1 MNADNMVGR
10 TVAGYHLAEYIGEG
24 GTATVYRAEHP
35 ERGRAAVKILR
46 PRLAQ
51 DPIAVK
57 RFLREAEYGARVSIP
72 TSSRPTTTAP
82 PTDCTTWRSSGPQ
95 GEPLAEFINRSGQVA
110 PPLVAT
116 IVEQLGAALG
126 GAHKAGIIHRD
137 LKPANIMY
145 DPATQ
150 TAKLLDFGIA
160 RDAEL
165 NPEERLTRAGFFVGT
180 LQYVAPETLSG
191 ELVNEQA
198 DVYSL
203 ATIAYYLLTQELPF
217 TGKSPRE
224 LFQQLLT
231 QAPVPLNQAVK
242 GLRFPG
248 ADRGGGH
255 AWAGAGSDQAFQD
268 GGRIRHGVVHGGT
281 AGRGKARLPGLAVRQ
296 GRGVSDADQLR
307 RLLLERSVRRGDFVL
322 ASGQRSSYYIDC
334 RLTTMSAEGQVL
346 IGRLGLAAI
355 RRRAG
360 GRAAIGG
367 LTMGADPVA
376 YAIAAASWGTA
387 RGHRR
392 LQRAEGS
399 EGPRHWAS

>member
-1 MNADNMVGR
+1 MNTDNMVGR

-24 GTATVYRAEHP
+24 GTATVYRADHA

-57 RFLREAEYGARVSIP
+57 RFLREAEYGARVQHPNIVQ
-72 TSSRPTTTAP
+72 TYDYGA
-82 PTDCTTWRSSGPQ
+82 TDGLHYLALEWAQ

-116 IVEQLGAALG
+116 IVEQLGAALAC
-126 GAHKAGIIHRD
+126 AHKAGIIHRD

-150 TAKLLDFGIA
+150 KAKLLDFGIA

-203 ATIAYYLLTQELPF
+203 ATIAYYMLTTELPF

-231 QAPVPLNQAVK
+231 QTPVPLNQAVK
-242 GLRFPG
+242 GLRFPPAIEAAVMRG
-248 ADRGGGH
+248 LERDLTKRSKTVDEFATELCTAIRQGGGK
-255 AWAGAGSDQAFQD
+255 
-268 GGRIRHGVVHGGT
+268 
-281 AGRGKARLPGLAVRQ
+281 RG
-296 GRGVSDADQLR
+296 
-307 RLLLERSVRRGDFVL
+307 FL
-322 ASGQRSSYYIDC
+322 ASLFGK
-334 RLTTMSAEGQVL
+334 
-346 IGRLGLAAI
+346 
-355 RRRAG
+355 G
-360 GRAAIGG
+360 G
-367 LTMGADPVA
+367 
-376 YAIAAASWGTA
+376 
-387 RGHRR
+387 
-392 LQRAEGS
+392 E
-399 EGPRHWAS
+399 

>member
-1 MNADNMVGR
+1 MNTDNMVGR

-57 RFLREAEYGARVSIP
+57 RFLREAEYGARVKHPNIVQ
-72 TSSRPTTTAP
+72 TYDFGA
-82 PTDCTTWRSSGPQ
+82 TDGLHYLALEWAQ
-95 GEPLAEFINRSGQVA
+95 GEPLAEFINRSGKVA
-110 PPLVAT
+110 APVVAT
-116 IVEQLGAALG
+116 IVEQLGAALSS
-126 GAHKAGIIHRD
+126 AHKAGIIHRD

-160 RDAEL
+160 RDSEL

-203 ATIAYYLLTQELPF
+203 ATIAYYMLSQELPF

-224 LFQQLLT
+224 LFQQLLS
-231 QAPVPLNQAVK
+231 QSPVPLNQAVK

-248 ADRGGGH
+248 PIEAAVMRGLDRDLSKRSKTVDEF
-255 AWAGAGSDQAFQD
+255 ASELC
-268 GGRIRHGVVHGGT
+268 T
-281 AGRGKARLPGLAVRQ
+281 AVRQ
-296 GRGVSDADQLR
+296 GGGKRG
-307 RLLLERSVRRGDFVL
+307 FL
-322 ASGQRSSYYIDC
+322 ASLFGK
-334 RLTTMSAEGQVL
+334 
-346 IGRLGLAAI
+346 
-355 RRRAG
+355 G
-360 GRAAIGG
+360 G
-367 LTMGADPVA
+367 
-376 YAIAAASWGTA
+376 
-387 RGHRR
+387 
-392 LQRAEGS
+392 E
-399 EGPRHWAS
+399 

>member
-1 MNADNMVGR
+1 MSADNMVGR

-57 RFLREAEYGARVSIP
+57 RFLREAEYGARVKHPNIVQ
-72 TSSRPTTTAP
+72 TYDYGA
-82 PTDCTTWRSSGPQ
+82 TDGLHYLALEWAQ
-95 GEPLAEFINRSGQVA
+95 GEPLAEFINRSGKLA

-116 IVEQLGAALG
+116 IVEQLGAALSS
-126 GAHKAGIIHRD
+126 AHKAGIIHRD

-191 ELVNEQA
+191 ELVSEQA

-231 QAPVPLNQAVK
+231 QAPVPLNQASK

-248 ADRGGGH
+248 PIEAAVMHGLDRDLSKRSKTVDEFAKELCTAIRDGGGKRGFL
-255 AWAGAGSDQAFQD
+255 ASLF
-268 GGRIRHGVVHGGT
+268 
-281 AGRGKARLPGLAVRQ
+281 GKAG
-296 GRGVSDADQLR
+296 
-307 RLLLERSVRRGDFVL
+307 E
-322 ASGQRSSYYIDC
+322 
-334 RLTTMSAEGQVL
+334 
-346 IGRLGLAAI
+346 
-355 RRRAG
+355 
-360 GRAAIGG
+360 
-367 LTMGADPVA
+367 
-376 YAIAAASWGTA
+376 
-387 RGHRR
+387 
-392 LQRAEGS
+392 
-399 EGPRHWAS
+399 

>member
-1 MNADNMVGR
+1 M
-10 TVAGYHLAEYIGEG
+10 
-24 GTATVYRAEHP
+24 
-35 ERGRAAVKILR
+35 
-46 PRLAQ
+46 
-51 DPIAVK
+51 
-57 RFLREAEYGARVSIP
+57 
-72 TSSRPTTTAP
+72 
-82 PTDCTTWRSSGPQ
+82 
-95 GEPLAEFINRSGQVA
+95 
-110 PPLVAT
+110 AT

-126 GAHKAGIIHRD
+126 AAHKAGIIHRD

-203 ATIAYYLLTQELPF
+203 ATIAYYMLTQELPF

-231 QAPVPLNQAVK
+231 QPPVPLNQAVK

-248 ADRGGGH
+248 PIEAAVMRGLDRDLSKRSKTVDEF
-255 AWAGAGSDQAFQD
+255 AGD
-268 GGRIRHGVVHGGT
+268 VVHGGP
-281 AGRGKARLPGLAVRQ
+281 AGRGKARLPVLAVRQ
-296 GRGVSDADQLR
+296 GRGVTDADQLR

-334 RLTTMSAEGQVL
+334 RLTHHERRGSGAHRAPRAWRPSPPPAGARARSAASRW
-346 IGRLGLAAI
+346 GRT
-355 RRRAG
+355 RSPTRSPPRAG
-360 GRAAIGG
+360 GRRAVIDAFSVRKEAKGHGTGQLIEGNFRAGRRGG
-367 LTMGADPVA
+367 RRRGRDHLRWVG
-376 YAIAAASWGTA
+376 WQ
-387 RGHRR
+387 GHRR
-392 LQRAEGS
+392 RSRPPAAGS
-399 EGPRHWAS
+399 WASWRWWIASRAVEKHSCKPAIA